1 MKMIKVW
8 KVLHHQNDRGD
19 RFNVRYVAT
28 EKLAQEVAQKP
39 WGYCGAPGH
48 AEEAEIVIYDTA
60 EEITG
65 GN

>member
-19 RFNVRYVAT
+19 RLNVRYVAT
-28 EKLAQEVAQKP
+28 EQVAQEVAQKP
-39 WGYCGAPGH
+39 WGYCGASGYT
-48 AEEAEIVIYDTA
+48 EEVEIGIYDTA